1 VLGQHYG
8 PRLRPKHDTALVS
21 GRPRHYYMGRAPGRP
36 ARQGPFD
43 HLYLHTIMMVL
54 ASVVATSFAILL
66 LFLSP
71 LMPLPPR
78 RPILDRGCGS
88 RRLLP
93 VFIQHQPRHRP
104 AQWLLPVHKDILQHA
119 RTIVFVVIGHH
130 VRLPGLRPLLP
141 PQPADPAHGRSREP
155 TDARRRRYGRV
166 GLAPGLSPCVPP
178 RRTRWRL
185 PRLGYLGDEES
196 RYEILDNQGP

>member
-1 VLGQHYG
+1 
-8 PRLRPKHDTALVS
+8 
-21 GRPRHYYMGRAPGRP
+21 
-36 ARQGPFD
+36 
-43 HLYLHTIMMVL
+43 MMVL
-54 ASVVATSFAILL
+54 ASVAATSFAIL

-104 AQWLLPVHKDILQHA
+104 VQWLLLVHEDILQHA
-119 RTIVFVVIGHH
+119 RTIVFAVVGHH
-130 VRLPGLRPLLP
+130 VRLPGLRPLFP

-155 TDARRRRYGRV
+155 TDARRRGYGASRSCSWPFSV
-166 GLAPGLSPCVPP
+166 RATEEDTVAPATLRLS
-178 RRTRWRL
+178 WR
-185 PRLGYLGDEES
+185 
-196 RYEILDNQGP
+196 